1 MEHIKDNLL
10 FLSCLT
16 VSAVSLFCTKM
27 KLQLCLEVSKI
38 WVQFKSKY
46 LHQQYFHCLHNYIAA
61 EIRGRK
67 ITTSFTFAAQNS
79 ILFIVQMNTSLIN
92 QFHNIYIFSLLFLYS
107 VIYRTTKLIYIFLL
121 SFNIQDII
129 LSFTNAKYFMGQ
141 RLVSSDMTHLFLIL
155 VIDRI

>member
-1 MEHIKDNLL
+1 MLFQGNLFLFVVTIKTEKSRHVHLFSTPFYTCSYFAQKHTSIINILFFDGTHQDNLL
-10 FLSCLT
+10 FLSFLT

-27 KLQLCLEVSKI
+27 KLQISLEVSKI

-92 QFHNIYIFSLLFLYS
+92 QFHNIYIFSLLF
-107 VIYRTTKLIYIFLL
+107 YI
-121 SFNIQDII
+121 Q
-129 LSFTNAKYFMGQ
+129 
-141 RLVSSDMTHLFLIL
+141 
-155 VIDRI
+155 